1 MSQKITSFSLSLRK
15 NSPLFLLILLSLS
28 ACRPDGF
35 INKVKYQGEKYINTC
50 ETFNTT
56 ISELIQRNNQPGV
69 LKVSEYDNSDFTYYY
84 LEQGQFEILRD
95 TLRFRLISDLP
106 YTQYLDKGVAVQVNA
121 SYSTPEAIRS
131 MSTTADGTIGTLVV
145 DRAYYLANRK
155 PFFLYKIPLNG
166 AQLAG
171 KQLMLSFA
179 IAKYDSDGSLK
190 EFFCETQAKPLG
202 IIQPAC
208 CTAQAWDAT
217 QLKSIVDFPEISV
230 SDENFVYEGFTGT
243 IDVQFEENSFD
254 VYDDSSFTALTIQTF
269 VNKYRSLGYK
279 VQRIDL
285 FGYASPGGKESLN
298 LKLSQNRAGAL
309 KNSLEVLNGEVTDLE
324 INAQGM
330 GEDWERVKA
339 LTQISSL
346 SQDQKDQVAS
356 IVNDDSITNDQK
368 EARLRRV
375 KFWNVL
381 VEEVLIKA
389 RHTFAIMD
397 FSYDG
402 ELPTLERFAKQL
414 PVASRDLDEVANTR
428 FSVSAYQDDVDVDK
442 ALANINDILT
452 QKATP
457 NLYAM
462 RATYRI
468 AEEKFD
474 EAVEDLEKAGR
485 FRGPNQQDF
494 VAASQGLK
502 IFFADSYDFT
512 RRKALYEEY
521 NKLAKDN
528 PSDRQIFFNRAI
540 MMDKLGLISPAL
552 NEYSSLLDGHNPTSE
567 QLNNRGVARLKGML
581 VNEAEADFN
590 AALEMSPEMAEV
602 YYNLATISAFKGLTR
617 KTVELLD
624 KAIELDPTYKAIL
637 FNNPVFRIMSEDPRF
652 DKYR

>member
-1 MSQKITSFSLSLRK
+1 MSQNIQRFSLKFRK
-15 NSPLFLLILLSLS
+15 HSPLILLILLSLS
-28 ACRPDGF
+28 ACRPEGF
-35 INKVKYQGEKYINTC
+35 INKVKYQGTKYINTC

-56 ISELIQRNNQPGV
+56 VSELIQRNNNPGA

-95 TLRFRLISDLP
+95 TLRFRLVSDLP
-106 YTQYLDKGVAVQVNA
+106 YTQYLDKGVAVHVNA
-121 SYSTPEAIRS
+121 SYSAPPSIS
-131 MSTTADGTIGTLVV
+131 NLSPSPDGTIGTLVV

-179 IAKYDSDGSLK
+179 IAKYNSDGSLK
-190 EFFCETQAKPLG
+190 DYYCETQAKPIG
-202 IIQPAC
+202 VIQPAC
-208 CTAQAWDAT
+208 CTAQAWDGT
-217 QLKSIVDFPEISV
+217 ELKSIVDFPEIQV
-230 SDENFVYEGFTGT
+230 ADESFVYQGFTGT
-243 IDVQFEENSFD
+243 IDVQFKENSFD

-285 FGYASPGGKESLN
+285 FGYASPGGKEDLN
-298 LKLSQNRAGAL
+298 MKLSQKRADAL
-309 KNSLEVLNGEVTDLE
+309 KNSLEILNGEVSDLE
-324 INAQGM
+324 INAKGM

-346 SQDQKDQVAS
+346 SQDQKDQVAA
-356 IVNDDSITNDQK
+356 IANDESLTNDQK

-375 KFWNVL
+375 KFWDTL

-397 FSYDG
+397 FVYDG
-402 ELPTLERFAKQL
+402 DLPTLERFAQQL
-414 PVASRDLDEVANTR
+414 PVASRDLDDVANTR
-428 FSVSAYQDDVDVDK
+428 FAVSAYKEDVDVEK
-442 ALANINDILT
+442 AMANINEILT

-468 AEEKFD
+468 AEEKYD

-485 FRGPNQQDF
+485 FRGPNQQDY

-502 IFFADSYDFT
+502 IFFADNYDFA
-512 RRKALYEEY
+512 RRKALYDEY
-521 NKLAKDN
+521 NKMAVDK
-528 PSDRQIFFNRAI
+528 PGDRQLFFNRAI
-540 MMDKLGLISPAL
+540 LMDKLGLISPAL
-552 NEYSSLLDGHNPTSE
+552 NEYKNLLDGHNPTPE

-581 VNEAEADFN
+581 VNEAEADFMS
-590 AALEMSPEMAEV
+590 ALETNPDMAEV
-602 YYNLATISAFKGLTR
+602 YYNLATISALKGLTR
-617 KTVELLD
+617 KTVEMLD
-624 KAIELDPTYKAIL
+624 KAIELDSTYKALI